1 MKYRSIASLTLLLVC
16 STCFPAHALVVGRE
30 GVTYPI
36 KEKDMLEVIHNRLS
50 EMDLQKLQEDIQA
63 GLREEVKTFRLRDAV
78 SGLPPATKGR
88 QYRVDLTYTVPQDI
102 KDLHG
107 NVIYPKG
114 HRLNPL
120 KVLSDQGI
128 SYPLILLVINGER
141 EAELEWFMQSQFD
154 NERVKILITDGYPYQ
169 LGERLKRPVYHL
181 TAAIKERFRIQETP
195 SLVYWPLKSEYLA
208 VRTIP
213 VAEPEAKAEHMVE
226 ENAERTE

>member
-1 MKYRSIASLTLLLVC
+1 MVLILC
-16 STCFPAHALVVGRE
+16 SQANALVVGRE
-30 GVTYPI
+30 GVTYAI
-36 KEKDMLEVIHNRLS
+36 KEKDLLEVIQHRLS
-50 EMDLQKLQEDIQA
+50 EVDLLKLQENIQA
-63 GLREEVKTFRLRDAV
+63 ALREEVKTFRLKDAV

-114 HRLNPL
+114 HKLNPL

-128 SYPLILLVINGER
+128 SYPLMLLVINGER
-141 EAELEWFMQSQFD
+141 EAELEWFTQSRFD
-154 NERVKILITDGYPYQ
+154 NERVKLLITDGYPYQ

-181 TAAIKERFRIQETP
+181 TAAIRERLRIMETP

-213 VAEPEAKAEHMVE
+213 VVEPEPKAEG
-226 ENAERTE
+226 NAERTE